1 MTSHFQMLMTL
12 QFCRVK
18 ISFLPDLCLGCV
30 NLKNYN
36 QQVLNHE
43 GAIKV
48 GFSILCSYPLLT
60 NFHNCYCLLARTYLV
75 LHHGGNNWNNT
86 RDEQHMITREV
97 KTQNTCRPA
106 FPPRH
111 WWPRK
116 PMEEG
121 TNTYPGTHQQP
132 PIHSFNNYGLQ
143 RPTKRMPC
151 YFYDILIKI
160 ASLLV
165 DHIRPEIFGLMI
177 DI

>member
-1 MTSHFQMLMTL
+1 MRVQSRQDFLFLFLLSAYQFSQLLLSFSQNLYSVTL
-12 QFCRVK
+12 WWE
-18 ISFLPDLCLGCV
+18 L
-30 NLKNYN
+30 LK
-36 QQVLNHE
+36 QH
-43 GAIKV
+43 
-48 GFSILCSYPLLT
+48 
-60 NFHNCYCLLARTYLV
+60 
-75 LHHGGNNWNNT
+75 T
-86 RDEQHMITREV
+86 RRINIQHMITREV

-132 PIHSFNNYGLQ
+132 PTHSFANYGLQ
-143 RPTKRMPC
+143 RPANRMPC

-177 DI
+177 GIWR

>member
-1 MTSHFQMLMTL
+1 MRVQLRQDFLFYVPTL
-12 QFCRVK
+12 Y
-18 ISFLPDLCLGCV
+18 LPIFTIVTIWWEL
-30 NLKNYN
+30 LK
-36 QQVLNHE
+36 QH
-43 GAIKV
+43 
-48 GFSILCSYPLLT
+48 
-60 NFHNCYCLLARTYLV
+60 
-75 LHHGGNNWNNT
+75 T
-86 RDEQHMITREV
+86 RRINIQHMITREV

-177 DI
+177 DIQRYNIHIHTYKYKRRHFESDAFSRTI